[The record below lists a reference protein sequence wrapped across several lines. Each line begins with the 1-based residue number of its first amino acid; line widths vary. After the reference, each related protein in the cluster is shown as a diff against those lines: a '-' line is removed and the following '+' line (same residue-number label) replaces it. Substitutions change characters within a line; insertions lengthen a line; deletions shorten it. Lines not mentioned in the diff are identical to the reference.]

1 MSKHDLASVHV
12 RASVWPRCDLACGYC
27 PVDEGMENRTPAHLA
42 TRDQRLSTKAYL
54 VNLASIAAE
63 GVGGVS
69 FTGGE
74 PTLRPDL
81 DRLLAGARPLFD
93 RVELTTNGAR
103 LPRFAAAVRG
113 HVDLL
118 KVSLDAVD
126 PDRVARITGRRH
138 GYAQAVAAIEWAV
151 AQGVP
156 LGINTVLMRST
167 VDDLDATIRFARD
180 LTRRASAPVYL
191 SLLDFYYTP
200 TRRDLWLEEFL
211 PVNDVLDRL
220 SGTFGA
226 PVEQDR
232 FGCRFWWFDADGL
245 QVRVKD
251 SWSATMRA
259 PKCQACPVYCQEGV
273 YGIKHSAEGW
283 LTTCPTDRLDHGLH
297 LSTGLNGWERK
308 RRVGVVLD
316 DVTAAVAVLDS
327 FTRMIETHRLA
338 PAAVV
343 GQTTASASAFYAGD

>member
-12 RASVWPRCDLACGYC
+12 RASVWPRCDLACSYC
-27 PVDEGMENRTPAHLA
+27 PVEEGMENRTPPHLA
-42 TRDQRLSTKAYL
+42 TRDQRLSAEAYL
-54 VNLASIAAE
+54 ENLAAIAAQ

-81 DRLLAGARPLFD
+81 ESLLAGARPLFD

-103 LPRFAAAVRG
+103 LSRFATAVRD

-151 AQGVP
+151 AHGVP

-167 VDDLDATIRFARD
+167 ADELDATIRFARE

-200 TRRDLWLEEFL
+200 SRRDLWLEEFL

-220 SGTFGA
+220 SATFGV

-259 PKCQACPVYCQEGV
+259 PKCRDCPVYCQEGV

-283 LTTCPTDRLDHGLH
+283 VTTCPTDRPDHGLH
-297 LSTGLNGWERK
+297 LPTDLASGER
-308 RRVGVVLD
+308 RRRAAMVLD
-316 DVTAAVAVLDS
+316 DVAAAVAVPDS
-327 FTRMIETHRLA
+327 FARMIEAHRLE
-338 PAAVV
+338 PGGVV
-343 GQTTASASAFYAGD
+343 DQTTASAVYAGD

>member
-1 MSKHDLASVHV
+1 MSKHDLDSVHV
-12 RASVWPRCDLACGYC
+12 RASVWPRCDLACSYC
-27 PVDEGMENRTPAHLA
+27 PVEEGMENRTPPHLA
-42 TRDQRLSTKAYL
+42 TRAQRLSTEAYL
-54 VNLASIAAE
+54 ANLAAIAAA

-81 DRLLAGARPLFD
+81 DRVLAGAHSLFD

-103 LPRFAAAVRG
+103 LPRFAEAVRD
-113 HVDLL
+113 HVALL

-151 AQGVP
+151 AHGVP

-167 VDDLDATIRFARD
+167 VDELDATIRFARE

-200 TRRDLWLEEFL
+200 SRRELWLEEFW

-220 SGTFGA
+220 SATFAG

-259 PKCQACPVYCQEGV
+259 PKCESCPVYCQEGV

-283 LTTCPTDRLDHGLH
+283 VTTCPTDRPDHGLH
-297 LSTGLNGWERK
+297 LPAGLNGWERK
-308 RRVGVVLD
+308 RRVGVTLD
-316 DVTAAVAVLDS
+316 DVTAAVAVPDS
-327 FTRMIETHRLA
+327 FTHMIGTHRLA

-343 GQTTASASAFYAGD
+343 GRRRPSAVYAGD

>member
-1 MSKHDLASVHV
+1 MSKHDLDSVHV

-27 PVDEGMENRTPAHLA
+27 PVEEGMENRTPAHLA
-42 TRDQRLSTKAYL
+42 TRAQRLPTEAYL
-54 VNLASIAAE
+54 ANLAAIAAA

-81 DRLLAGARPLFD
+81 DRLLAGARPLFE

-103 LPRFAAAVRG
+103 LSRFVAAVRDR
-113 HVDLL
+113 VDLL

-138 GYAQAVAAIEWAV
+138 GYGQAVSAIEWAV
-151 AQGVP
+151 AHGVP
-156 LGINTVLMRST
+156 LGINTVLMRGPA
-167 VDDLDATIRFARD
+167 DELDATIRFARE

-200 TRRDLWLEEFL
+200 SRRSLWLEEFL

-220 SGTFGA
+220 SATFGA

-259 PKCQACPVYCQEGV
+259 SKCQTCPVYCQEGV

-283 LTTCPTDRLDHGLH
+283 VTTCPTDRPDHGLH
-297 LSTGLNGWERK
+297 LPSGLNGRERK
-308 RRVGVVLD
+308 RVVGAALD
-316 DVTAAVAVLDS
+316 EVATAVAVPDS
-327 FTRMIETHRLA
+327 FARMIAAHRLE
-338 PAAVV
+338 PGAVV
-343 GQTTASASAFYAGD
+343 GQTTASAVYAGD

>member
-1 MSKHDLASVHV
+1 MSKPDLDSVHV
-12 RASVWPRCDLACGYC
+12 RASVWPRCDLACSYC
-27 PVDEGMENRTPAHLA
+27 PVEEGMENRTPPRLA
-42 TRDQRLSTKAYL
+42 SLAQRLSVEAYL
-54 VNLASIAAE
+54 ENLAAIAAA

-81 DRLLAGARPLFD
+81 DRLLAGARPLFE

-103 LPRFAAAVRG
+103 LPRFAAAVRD

-126 PDRVARITGRRH
+126 PDRVARITDRRH

-151 AQGVP
+151 AHGVP

-167 VDDLDATIRFARD
+167 ADDLDATIRFARE

-200 TRRDLWLEEFL
+200 SRRDQWLEEFL

-220 SGTFGA
+220 SATFGA

-232 FGCRFWWFDADGL
+232 FGCRFGWFDADGL

-259 PKCQACPVYCQEGV
+259 PKCGDCPVYCQEGV

-283 LTTCPTDRLDHGLH
+283 VTTCPSDRPDHGLH
-297 LSTGLNGWERK
+297 LPTGLIARERQ
-308 RRVGVVLD
+308 RRVEEVLD
-316 DVTAAVAVLDS
+316 DVAAAAVAVPGS
-327 FTRMIETHRLA
+327 FARMVEAHRLESGG
-338 PAAVV
+338 VV
-343 GQTTASASAFYAGD
+343 DQTASVVYVGD

>member
-1 MSKHDLASVHV
+1 MSKHDLDSVHV

-27 PVDEGMENRTPAHLA
+27 PVEEGMENRTPPQLA
-42 TRDQRLSTKAYL
+42 TRAQRLSTEAYL
-54 VNLASIAAE
+54 AKLSAIAAA

-81 DRLLAGARPLFD
+81 DRLLVGARPLFD

-103 LPRFAAAVRG
+103 LPRFAAAVRD

-138 GYAQAVAAIEWAV
+138 GFAQAVAAIEWAV
-151 AQGVP
+151 ARGVP

-167 VDDLDATIRFARD
+167 VDELDATIRFARE

-200 TRRDLWLEEFL
+200 SRRELWQEEFA

-220 SGTFGA
+220 SATFSG

-259 PKCQACPVYCQEGV
+259 PKCASCPVYCQEGV

-283 LTTCPTDRLDHGLH
+283 VTTCPTDRPDHGLH
-297 LSTGLNGWERK
+297 LPAGLNGWERK
-308 RRVGVVLD
+308 RRVGATLE
-316 DVTAAVAVLDS
+316 DVTAAVAVPDS
-327 FTRMIETHRLA
+327 FTQMIGTHRLA

-343 GQTTASASAFYAGD
+343 GRRRPSAVYAGD

>member
-1 MSKHDLASVHV
+1 MSKPDLDSVHV
-12 RASVWPRCDLACGYC
+12 RASVWPRCDLACSYC
-27 PVDEGMENRTPAHLA
+27 PVEEGMENRTPPRLA
-42 TRDQRLSTKAYL
+42 SRAQRLSVEAYL
-54 VNLASIAAE
+54 ENLAAIAAA

-81 DRLLAGARPLFD
+81 DRLLAGARPLFE

-103 LPRFAAAVRG
+103 LPRFAASVRD

-126 PDRVARITGRRH
+126 PSRVARITGRGH

-151 AQGVP
+151 AHGVP

-167 VDDLDATIRFARD
+167 ADDLDATIRFARE

-200 TRRDLWLEEFL
+200 SRRDQWLEEFL

-220 SGTFGA
+220 SATFGA

-259 PKCQACPVYCQEGV
+259 PKCGDCSVYCQEGV

-283 LTTCPTDRLDHGLH
+283 VTTCPSDRQDHGLH
-297 LSTGLNGWERK
+297 LPAGLIDRERQ
-308 RRVGVVLD
+308 RRVGAVLG
-316 DVTAAVAVLDS
+316 DVAAAVAVPGS
-327 FTRMIETHRLA
+327 FARMVAAHRLE
-338 PAAVV
+338 PGAVV
-343 GQTTASASAFYAGD
+343 DQTASVVYVGD